1 MHTNDIHS
9 HFENWPKIRRYL
21 QQTKAEAE
29 SQGQTV
35 LTFDDGDAM
44 DRFHPLSEATN
55 GQANIQLLNTVAY
68 DAVTIGNNEG
78 IGNSHADLE
87 ALYSQ
92 ANFPVVLGNL
102 FEPDGTRPAFA
113 QPVVY
118 KTTPAGT
125 RIAIIGFTAPFF
137 LTYGPNGWLVK
148 AVGDVLPDLLNQIA
162 GSYDVLIM
170 LSHLGLSTDRYLAA
184 KYPKIDV
191 IIGGHTH
198 HLLEHGELVGHTLLT
213 AAEKYGHYV
222 GRIQLVLNDNHQ
234 ITQQT
239 AVAVKTSTLPAEPE
253 DDQEIANYLREGH
266 ALLAKEPVAFLPE
279 SFSIDYDGPSPL
291 LDLGLKAIAEA
302 GQTSASLLNA
312 GLFLDNLPAGLIT
325 RDTLHRL
332 LPHPMHLM
340 RVTLRGQDLWRLM
353 MEVEKNRM
361 FLRHFHMVGMSF
373 RGKIFG
379 DIGAFG
385 MTTNHK
391 RQVIW
396 NGQALR
402 PDTLYTF
409 TTVDH
414 FLFIPFFPTIEI
426 MGDNDLLFPNFLR
439 DSLAD
444 YLAQHFPLPANK
456 EERP

>member
-1 MHTNDIHS
+1 M
-9 HFENWPKIRRYL
+9 
-21 QQTKAEAE
+21 
-29 SQGQTV
+29 

-55 GQANIQLLNTVAY
+55 GQANIELLNTVGY

-87 ALYSQ
+87 ALYNN
-92 ANFPVVLGNL
+92 ANFPVVLANL
-102 FEPDGTRPAFA
+102 FEPDGTRPNFA
-113 QPVVY
+113 QPVVHQ
-118 KTTPAGT
+118 TTPAGT

-148 AVGDVLPDLLNQIA
+148 AVGDVLPDLLADIA

-170 LSHLGLSTDRYLAA
+170 LSHLGLSTDRYLAEQ
-184 KYPKIDV
+184 YPQIDV

-222 GRIQLVLNDNHQ
+222 GQIQLTLDDDHH
-234 ITQQT
+234 ITRQT
-239 AVAVKTSTLPAEPE
+239 AVSVKTSTLPAEAADE
-253 DDQEIANYLREGH
+253 QEIADYLQQGH
-266 ALLAKEPVAFLPE
+266 ALLAAQPVATLPE
-279 SFSIDYDGPSPL
+279 SFAIDYDGPSPL
-291 LDLGLKAIAEA
+291 LNLGLTAIAEA
-302 GQTSASLLNA
+302 GHTEASLLNA
-312 GLFLDNLPAGLIT
+312 GLFLGDLPAGLVT

-353 MEVEKNRM
+353 MEVEKNRL

-379 DIGAFG
+379 DVGALG
-385 MTTNHK
+385 LTANHK
-391 RQVIW
+391 RQVLW
-396 NGQALR
+396 HGQALR
-402 PDTLYTF
+402 PDALYTF

-426 MGDNDLLFPNFLR
+426 MGDNELLFPHFLR

-444 YLAQHFPLPANK
+444 YLAQHFPLPAHK
-456 EERP
+456 EERL